1 MSFNFLPYIQK
12 IFPAI
17 ICRNSNDSQKVWLT
31 FDDGPN
37 PEVTKWILKELDKL
51 NIKATFFLIG
61 EKIESHPELY
71 QLVIKQGHV
80 IGNHSYTHRNGWST
94 KTKTYIDDIAKCERL
109 LNNNHIF
116 RPPYGKIT
124 PSQITKLKSRYKII
138 LWDVLSYDFKK
149 NISVANVKKNVLNN
163 VTEGSIIVFHNNYKS
178 YNVLQKCLVDI
189 LEEIKNRGYL
199 FSTTW

>member
-17 ICRNSNDSQKVWLT
+17 ICRKSNNSQTVWLT

-71 QLVIKQGHV
+71 HLIIKKGHI
-80 IGNHSYTHRNGWST
+80 IGNHSYTHKNGWRT
-94 KTKTYIDDIAKCERL
+94 KTKKYIEDITKCEKL
-109 LNNNHIF
+109 LNNNTIF

-124 PSQITKLKSRYKII
+124 PSQIKKLKSRYKII
-138 LWDVLSYDFKK
+138 LWDVLSCDFKQ
-149 NISVANVKKNVLNN
+149 NISVTNVTKNVLDN
-163 VTEGSIIVFHNNYKS
+163 VTAGSIIVFHNNYKS
-178 YNVLQKCLVDI
+178 YNVLKKCLVDI
-189 LEEIKNRGYL
+189 LEELKNRGYS